1 MNKFFSLLL
10 GASLLAACGTSAP
23 ESGHDHHGS
32 EAPASL
38 ADGLYVITKV
48 APKVTWSAEKLTGDG
63 HQGTLAVS
71 GGKFKVANGQIQDG
85 VVNFDMTQISVTDL
99 TGEKKANLEGH
110 LRSGDFFNVE
120 THPKAVLTVN
130 SIEGSTLSASLDMN
144 GVSVD
149 YSIPVNITQTDVP
162 GDQQGIAVTGKFDL
176 DRTKHDITYRS
187 KTFDDKLDW
196 FIKDDVAVAFAVMGV
211 GVPMQ

>member
-1 MNKFFSLLL
+1 MNKFFSILL

-23 ESGHDHHGS
+23 ESGHDHNHGS
-32 EAPASL
+32 EAAANL
-38 ADGLYVITKV
+38 ADGLYAITKV

-85 VVNFDMTQISVTDL
+85 VVNFDMTQIAVTDL
-99 TGEKKANLEGH
+99 TGEEKASLEGH

-120 THPKAVLTVN
+120 THPNAVLTVN
-130 SIEGSTLSASLDMN
+130 SIEGNTLSASLDMN
-144 GVSVD
+144 GVKVD
-149 YSIPVNITQTDVP
+149 YSIPVNVSQTDVP
-162 GDQQGIAVTGKFDL
+162 GDQQGITVSGKFDL
-176 DRTKHDITYRS
+176 DRTKHNITYHS
-187 KTFDDKLDW
+187 QTFDDKLDW

-211 GVPMQ
+211 PVQ

>member
-120 THPKAVLTVN
+120 THPNAVLTVN
-130 SIEGSTLSASLDMN
+130 GIEGSTLSASLDMN

-149 YSIPVNITQTDVP
+149 YAIPVNITQTDVP

-176 DRTKHDITYRS
+176 DRTKHDITYHS
-187 KTFDDKLDW
+187 QTFDDKLDW

-211 GVPMQ
+211 PVQ

>member
-32 EAPASL
+32 EASSSL

-63 HQGTLAVS
+63 HQGTIAVS

-99 TGEKKANLEGH
+99 TGEKKASLEGH

-120 THPKAVLTVN
+120 THPNAILTVN

-149 YSIPVNITQTDVP
+149 YAIPVNITQTDVP

-187 KTFDDKLDW
+187 QTFDDKLDW

-211 GVPMQ
+211 PVQ

>member
-23 ESGHDHHGS
+23 ETGHDQHGS

-120 THPKAVLTVN
+120 THPNAVLTVN

-144 GVSVD
+144 GVSMD
-149 YSIPVNITQTDVP
+149 YAIPVNITQTDVP

-187 KTFDDKLDW
+187 QTFDDKLDW

-211 GVPMQ
+211 PVQ

>member
-32 EAPASL
+32 DAPSSL

-63 HQGTLAVS
+63 HQGTIAVS

-120 THPKAVLTVN
+120 THPNAILTVN

-149 YSIPVNITQTDVP
+149 YAIPVNITQTDVP

-187 KTFDDKLDW
+187 QTFDDKLDW

-211 GVPMQ
+211 PVQ

>member
-63 HQGTLAVS
+63 HQGTIAVS

-99 TGEKKANLEGH
+99 TGEKKANLEATSALGTF
-110 LRSGDFFNVE
+110 S
-120 THPKAVLTVN
+120 TWKLT
-130 SIEGSTLSASLDMN
+130 
-144 GVSVD
+144 
-149 YSIPVNITQTDVP
+149 PTQ
-162 GDQQGIAVTGKFDL
+162 
-176 DRTKHDITYRS
+176 S
-187 KTFDDKLDW
+187 
-196 FIKDDVAVAFAVMGV
+196 
-211 GVPMQ
+211 

>member
-32 EAPASL
+32 KAPASL

>member
-1 MNKFFSLLL
+1 MNKLFSFLL

-48 APKVTWSAEKLTGDG
+48 APKVTWSAERLTGDG

-71 GGKFKVANGQIQDG
+71 GGKFKVVNGQIQDG
-85 VVNFDMTQISVTDL
+85 VVNFDMTQIAVTDL
-99 TGEKKANLEGH
+99 TGEKKASLEGH

-120 THPKAVLTVN
+120 THPDAVLTVN
-130 SIEGSTLSASLDMN
+130 SIEGSTLSASLDLN

-162 GDQQGIAVTGKFDL
+162 GDQ
-176 DRTKHDITYRS
+176 
-187 KTFDDKLDW
+187 
-196 FIKDDVAVAFAVMGV
+196 
-211 GVPMQ
+211 

>member
-120 THPKAVLTVN
+120 THPNAVLTVN

-144 GVSVD
+144 GVIVD
-149 YSIPVNITQTDVP
+149 YAIPVNITQTDVP

-187 KTFDDKLDW
+187 QTFDDKLDW

-211 GVPMQ
+211 PVQ

>member
-1 MNKFFSLLL
+1 MNKLFSFLL

-48 APKVTWSAEKLTGDG
+48 APKVTWSAERLTGDG

-71 GGKFKVANGQIQDG
+71 GGKFKVVNGQIQDG
-85 VVNFDMTQISVTDL
+85 VVNFDMTQIAVTDL
-99 TGEKKANLEGH
+99 TGERKASLEGH

-120 THPKAVLTVN
+120 NHPDAVLTVN

-176 DRTKHDITYRS
+176 DRTKHNVTYRS
-187 KTFDDKLDW
+187 QTFDDKLDW
-196 FIKDDVAVAFAVMGV
+196 FIKDDVQVGFSVI
-211 GVPMQ
+211 GVPVM

>member
-10 GASLLAACGTSAP
+10 GASLLTACGTSAP

-120 THPKAVLTVN
+120 THPNAVLTVN
-130 SIEGSTLSASLDMN
+130 SIEGSTLSAILDMN

-149 YSIPVNITQTDVP
+149 YAIPVNITQTDVP

-187 KTFDDKLDW
+187 QTFDDKLDW

-211 GVPMQ
+211 PVQ